1 MTQQILRQD
10 REGWAYGITECG
22 ELFVGSLSDF
32 AGKNTWFMKDT
43 PENRKMAK
51 SFWKSGSFAR
61 EIKKR

>member
-43 PENRKMAK
+43 PENRKMAE